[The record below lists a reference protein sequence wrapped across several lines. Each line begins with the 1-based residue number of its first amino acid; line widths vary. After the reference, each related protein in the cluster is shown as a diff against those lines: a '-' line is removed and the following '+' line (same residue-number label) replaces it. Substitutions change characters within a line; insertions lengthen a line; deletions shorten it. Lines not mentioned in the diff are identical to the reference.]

1 MYYNRDYYEKIGS
14 EMIGSIVSELQLI
27 ASTIAGLVLML
38 IAVTAYVVIVTPIRI
53 YEYIK
58 EYRYQTKKY
67 ETDEQI
73 RFQLWKEDADQNI
86 K

>member
-1 MYYNRDYYEKIGS
+1 MFGA
-14 EMIGSIVSELQLI
+14 IVSELQLI
-27 ASTIAGLVLML
+27 AATIAGLVLTL
-38 IAVTAYVVIVTPIRI
+38 IAAILYVVIITPIRI
-53 YEYIK
+53 YDYIK

>member
-1 MYYNRDYYEKIGS
+1 MYYNYDFYEEIDSKMFGA
-14 EMIGSIVSELQLI
+14 IVSELQLI
-27 ASTIAGLVLML
+27 AKTMAGLVLIL
-38 IAVTAYVVIVTPIRI
+38 IAVISYVVIITPIRI

-73 RFQLWKEDADQNI
+73 RFQLWKEDANRNI